1 MSLAALLRE
10 SGLTW
15 RPADGSASELEAISV
30 GRLCMDSRAVT
41 PGALF
46 VAFDGLHVRG
56 LDHAQ
61 AAIEAGAV
69 AVVADRHAELR
80 GAPLILVADARAG
93 IGPLASAFYDH
104 PSRTIDV
111 LAVTGTNGKTTTA
124 MLAANLLNACGR
136 RAAALGT
143 LGLRTPA

>member
-69 AVVADRHAELR
+69 EEETIGEIHHSPHV
-80 GAPLILVADARAG
+80 APLHQAR
-93 IGPLASAFYDH
+93 
-104 PSRTIDV
+104 
-111 LAVTGTNGKTTTA
+111 
-124 MLAANLLNACGR
+124 
-136 RAAALGT
+136 
-143 LGLRTPA
+143 